1 MGDQIREAASFL
13 ISPLLHHR
21 CRGYQKCNCLHAMG
35 RHTLIVEA
43 PDGGMV
49 TMGIFVD
56 DPGQILEIGRELFPG
71 RR

>member
-1 MGDQIREAASFL
+1 
-13 ISPLLHHR
+13 
-21 CRGYQKCNCLHAMG
+21 MG